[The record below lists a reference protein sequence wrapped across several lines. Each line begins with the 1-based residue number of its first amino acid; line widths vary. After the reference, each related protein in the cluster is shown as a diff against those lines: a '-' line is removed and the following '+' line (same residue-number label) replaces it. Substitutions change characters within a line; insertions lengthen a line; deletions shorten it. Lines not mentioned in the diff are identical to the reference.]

1 MNNIS
6 NNNKNE
12 KRKDRGIGIA
22 PYSDAVVKKGRKL
35 KIEAEYASEMNLAGQ
50 NVVFLMNG
58 WRV

>member
-6 NNNKNE
+6 NINKNE
-12 KRKDRGIGIA
+12 KIKDREIGIA
-22 PYSDAVVKKGRKL
+22 PYRDAIVKRGRKL
-35 KIEAEYASEMNLAGQ
+35 KIEAEHASEMNLAGQ